1 MPYPP
6 LPPAARP
13 SGYGLVELA
22 IALAVVAILAAM
34 ALPSFQR
41 TLAELRADSLRLQLH
56 ALLSTARSTA
66 ITRRQRIEACPS
78 SDGIT
83 CGRDW
88 ARGWLLYPAPRT
100 PLRPGKAPKKV
111 LLIEQ
116 RAPSTVKAPATLWR
130 TRMQFRP
137 DGRNAGVPQTICI
150 YIGKRQHSEL
160 RISMPGRVRSRVLR
174 RAQACAD

>member
-13 SGYGLVELA
+13 SGYGLIELA
-22 IALAVVAILAAM
+22 IALAVVATLAAT

-41 TLAELRADSLRLQLH
+41 TLARMRADSLRLQLH
-56 ALLSTARSTA
+56 AMLSHARSTA

-78 SDGIT
+78 SNGIT

-88 ARGWLLYPAPRT
+88 ARGWLLYPAPHT
-100 PLRPGKAPKKV
+100 ALRPGKAPKGV
-111 LLIEQ
+111 LLVEQ
-116 RAPSTVKAPATLWR
+116 HGPSMVNARTSLWR
-130 TRMQFRP
+130 QRMQFRP

-174 RAQACAD
+174 RGQACAD